1 MLNLRILCTDVHSE
15 SAVRLSHA
23 LEKQLG
29 YKIWRSDKVIPNRQ
43 HIRYGD
49 GRDKLHQYK
58 FFRKNR
64 LNFPWFSESKEI
76 VSQMMQGGGI
86 KSVLCR
92 ILLRG
97 QEGHGIVIA
106 DKADDLVDAPVYV
119 EYRDKTLEYRI
130 NLFRG
135 KVVNV
140 REKRRKNGFDG
151 GEPRI
156 RNVENGYVYC
166 LPRGRTPPDVL
177 TTAIQASR
185 VTDSDIVGVDV
196 AYNANT
202 DEHFII
208 EVNSAPSLEG
218 VTVEDY
224 MAAIINEFKDE

>member
-1 MLNLRILCTDVHSE
+1 MLNLRILCTDVHSG
-15 SAVRLSHA
+15 SAIRLA
-23 LEKQLG
+23 NVLELHLG
-29 YKIWRSDKVIPNRQ
+29 YKVWRSDKVMPNRQ

-58 FFRKNR
+58 FFRKNG
-64 LNFPWFSESKEI
+64 LNFPWFSESKEV

-86 KSVLCR
+86 KAVLCR
-92 ILLRG
+92 VLLRG

-119 EYRDKTLEYRI
+119 EYREKTLEYRI

-140 REKRRKNGFDG
+140 REKRRKKGFEG
-151 GEPRI
+151 GEARI
-156 RNVENGYVYC
+156 RNAENGYVYC
-166 LPRGRTPPDVL
+166 LPRGRIPPDIL
-177 TTAIQASR
+177 TTAILASR

-196 AYNANT
+196 AYNAHT

-224 MAAIINEFKDE
+224 MVAIINEFKED

>member
-15 SAVRLSHA
+15 SAARIAVA
-23 LEKQLG
+23 LEKRLG
-29 YKIWRSDKVIPNRQ
+29 YKVFRSDKVIPNRQ

-58 FFRKNR
+58 FFRKNN

-76 VSQMMQGGGI
+76 VTQMMQNGAI
-86 KSVLCR
+86 KAVLCR
-92 ILLRG
+92 VLLQG

-106 DKADDLVDAPVYV
+106 DNSAELVDAPVYV
-119 EYRDKTLEYRI
+119 QYQEKTLEYRV

-166 LPRGRTPPDVL
+166 IPRGRIPPDVL

-185 VTDSDIVGVDV
+185 VTDSDVVGVDV
-196 AYNANT
+196 AYNADN

-224 MAAIINEFKDE
+224 AAAIINEFKED